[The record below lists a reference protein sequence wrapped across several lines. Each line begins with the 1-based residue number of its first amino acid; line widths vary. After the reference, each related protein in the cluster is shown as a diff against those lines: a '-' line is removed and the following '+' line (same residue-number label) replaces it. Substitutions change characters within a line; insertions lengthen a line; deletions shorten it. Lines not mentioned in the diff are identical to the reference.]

1 MVSKLHSKVVIG
13 TWSLSGDFGRVHK
26 RQVYKAIETAIK
38 NNFLEF
44 DTAPTYG
51 NQKKMQNILSEIVR
65 NNKDIKINTK
75 CGYNSDSIKTFKDF
89 DIINSIDLSL
99 KQFGKI
105 NTLFLHNPRKE
116 IKNWPKVISILKE
129 YQKRKHIK
137 YIGISLAKDFYFE
150 KKIMNQFDYLQDEL
164 NLFRPLNIDYL
175 STLKPKIM
183 ARSPLASGCLT
194 GKLNINSKFSKNDHR
209 SGWLSKKRLK
219 NIVFQVNEIKK
230 ITGIKIKDF
239 SKTYLLQNRN
249 IDKVIFG
256 IKKYEHI
263 SELTSS
269 INNSRIL
276 PKEKIIKI
284 SQLAESNFNLDLDVN
299 NIGY

>member
-1 MVSKLHSKVVIG
+1 MVSKYYSKVVIG

-26 RQVYKAIETAIK
+26 RQVYKSIETAIK

-51 NQKKMQNILSEIVR
+51 NQNKMQNILSEIVR
-65 NNKDIKINTK
+65 NEKNIKINTK
-75 CGYNSDSIKTFKDF
+75 CGYNSDSIKTFKDV

-116 IKNWPKVISILKE
+116 IKNWPKIISILKE

-164 NLFRPLNIDYL
+164 NLLRPLNIDYL
-175 STLKPKIM
+175 RTLKPMIM

-194 GKLNINSKFSKNDHR
+194 GKLKVDSKFSKNDHR
-209 SGWLSKKRLK
+209 SGWLKKKRLK

-230 ITGIKIKDF
+230 ITGVKLKDF
-239 SKTYLLQNRN
+239 SKIYLLQNRN

-256 IKKYEHI
+256 IKKDDHVT
-263 SELTSS
+263 ELVKS
-269 INNSRIL
+269 INDSNIL
-276 PKEKIIKI
+276 SKEKIKKI
-284 SQLAESNFNLDLDVN
+284 SQLAESNFNLDID